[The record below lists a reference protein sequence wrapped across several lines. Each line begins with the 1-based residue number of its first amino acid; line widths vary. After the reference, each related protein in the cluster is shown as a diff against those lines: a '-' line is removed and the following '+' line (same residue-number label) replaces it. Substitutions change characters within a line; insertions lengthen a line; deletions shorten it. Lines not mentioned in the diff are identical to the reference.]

1 MKTDTILKI
10 LGVLL
15 PVFLIINVASQI
27 LKNVGNPCE
36 TETAITYDL
45 DDAVAFKGFFV
56 REERT
61 VTYDG
66 SGVVAYTFENGTKVY
81 KNSPIISIYA
91 NADDVKRQQEIETL
105 TQQVDS
111 LTEAQGINPN
121 DVSQLDSITNAL
133 NQKSEQLAASIQNGE
148 FSEAR
153 TIKNDFIIQLN
164 KLSII
169 KGKETDFNEQIAALN
184 SEIANLEIAMSG
196 KPSFLYSET
205 SGYFMSNCDGY
216 EHIGYEQAQ
225 KLTPSELKKLLD
237 GEGINAVDNCVGK
250 LLDDYY
256 FEVAGVFNYN
266 DVSMITEG
274 DKVSLQV
281 ELDRTKLEA
290 TVKSVSPQ
298 ENGECVLVFLCDK
311 ITKDF
316 FQYRTADVKLIKNT
330 YAGIRIPTDA
340 VRFSEGK
347 KGVYVKTG
355 TMVVFKTIDV
365 IYECDDFVI
374 CDPDGDN
381 NQLSL
386 YDEVIT
392 KGKDLY
398 DGKSIE

>member
-15 PVFLIINVASQI
+15 SVFLLINVASQI

-225 KLTPSELKKLLD
+225 KLTPSELKKLLE

>member
-15 PVFLIINVASQI
+15 PVFLLINVASQI

-121 DVSQLDSITNAL
+121 DVSQLDGITNAL

-153 TIKNDFIIQLN
+153 TIKNDFITQLN

-169 KGKETDFNEQIAALN
+169 KGKAADFNEQIAALN

-256 FEVAGVFNYN
+256 FEVAGVFNYS

-330 YAGIRIPTDA
+330 YTGIRIPTDA
-340 VRFSEGK
+340 VRFSDGK
-347 KGVYVKTG
+347 KGVFVKTG